1 MLPPLQVWAESASL
15 ISHRLDY
22 AHPCLLPQ
30 NFVLLCPFRTG
41 VEAASLGSDH
51 LFAYLKIVVTEK
63 GLNAAAVVVAVT
75 HT

>member
-1 MLPPLQVWAESASL
+1 MLPPLQGWTKSASL
-15 ISHRLDY
+15 ISHRLDD

-41 VEAASLGSDH
+41 VEAASLGSDR
-51 LFAYLKIVVTEK
+51 LFADLKIVVTEN